1 MNLRDFEYLV
11 TVARLQHF
19 GKAALACNVSQP
31 TLSMQIR
38 KLEDTLGLP
47 LLERRR
53 RSVSLTAA
61 GKDIVMRAEN
71 ILRETKAI
79 RDIARQYH
87 DPFSGTMTLG
97 GFPTLAPFLFPHIV
111 PKLNRA
117 HPALKLFLV
126 EEKTA
131 ELIKRLRVGTLDMA
145 LLALPIVADDLDHI
159 KVLEEPFL
167 VALAKNNP
175 LSTQKSIRLADLR
188 KETLLLLEDSHCL
201 TGQALE
207 VCTWAGTVE
216 SRSFRATSLETLRQM
231 VASNLGVTLVPQMA
245 TAVTSPALVY
255 RPFEASVGRP
265 RREIGLYWRKTS
277 PFTDSFRRIG
287 NEIKDIV

>member
-47 LLERRR
+47 LLERGR

-71 ILRETKAI
+71 ILRETRAI
-79 RDIARQYH
+79 RDIARQHH
-87 DPFSGTMTLG
+87 DPFTGTMTLG
-97 GFPTLAPFLFPHIV
+97 GFPTLAPFLFPRIV
-111 PKLNRA
+111 PKLNKA
-117 HPALKLFLV
+117 HPKLKLFLV
-126 EEKTA
+126 EEKTP
-131 ELIKRLRVGTLDMA
+131 ELIQRLRAGTLDIA
-145 LLALPIVADDLDHI
+145 LLALPVEAEGLDHV

-167 VALAKNNP
+167 VALSKENS
-175 LSTQKSIRLADLR
+175 LSSKKSIRLEDLR
-188 KETLLLLEDSHCL
+188 KETLLLLEEGHCL

-207 VCTWAGTVE
+207 VCTWVGAE
-216 SRSFRATSLETLRQM
+216 ENSSFRATSLETLRQM
-231 VASNLGVTLVPQMA
+231 VASNLGVTFIPKIAA
-245 TAVTSPALVY
+245 TISLPSLVY
-255 RPFEASVGRP
+255 RPLDASLKSG
-265 RREIGLYWRKTS
+265 REIGLFWRKTS
-277 PFTDSFRRIG
+277 PFSAAFRRVAS
-287 NEIKDIV
+287 EIKQ